1 MNKKAFLGTL
11 IWLVILFLVISA
23 AVFFIAFR
31 NAQTSTED
39 IQKNIT
45 TIAPENT
52 SENQTVSISEIPD
65 ETSGNGP

>member
-1 MNKKAFLGTL
+1 
-11 IWLVILFLVISA
+11 LFLVISA